1 MTVMYMIVMM
11 GMATMMPVISVVIM
25 MAAVTVVAGRWRE
38 RVKTLVMMM
47 AWRGHESL
55 VVMMMV
61 VVVVMVVIA
70 GIESLVV
77 VGDPVISSI

>member
-11 GMATMMPVISVVIM
+11 GMTTMMPVISVVIM
-25 MAAVTVVAGRWRE
+25 MTAVAVVAGRWGE

-61 VVVVMVVIA
+61 VVVVIVVIA
-70 GIESLVV
+70 RIESLIV
-77 VGDPVISSI
+77 VGDTIVSSI